1 MKTVTFDES
10 MYVLVPREPT
20 PEMVAVAVLALHET
34 ASLGLRN
41 ADAARNA
48 WIAMVEETCRTHKAV
63 PSGDDEVRVQNFYSR
78 AMRELV
84 EDGERAT
91 QTTIRARA
99 EQLHKAFLANP
110 APPTIA
116 QVPEVDAMVNRFLG
130 WPLPK
135 TFTPDCGISFTPLA
149 HPNGWPV
156 GTNLLTAAEAREMF
170 EYVLNGS
177 TAEGRYKLAWD
188 HIAANSYDHHTPHM
202 VCIPSDEWKAAEAMI
217 DSLARR
223 GGSDG

>member
-84 EDGERAT
+84 EEGERAT

-110 APPTIA
+110 APPTSGDAGCFVDVPTIYFNGAVATHA
-116 QVPEVDAMVNRFLG
+116 QDATTSGECSDCFGHGILLDADITCNR
-130 WPLPK
+130 
-135 TFTPDCGISFTPLA
+135 C
-149 HPNGWPV
+149 
-156 GTNLLTAAEAREMF
+156 
-170 EYVLNGS
+170 NGS
-177 TAEGRYKLAWD
+177 G
-188 HIAANSYDHHTPHM
+188 
-202 VCIPSDEWKAAEAMI
+202 KA
-217 DSLARR
+217 
-223 GGSDG
+223 